1 MSPLVVDLKLY
12 CNTYVGSLLK
22 NSLITASK
30 RAIIIIDDEL
40 QRKKRKAEPVTF
52 KTPSPLKDVLRPL
65 KVAYETSKLEL
76 CKVMSLEQKSDDVHA
91 PAALIN
97 QRFINNS
104 EYTNLN
110 TNGLN
115 SFELSDDFTLD
126 ELNTKIIK
134 ISEKLIESVIQF
146 DDHWFFITE
155 FEIYVR
161 NRSYIDDCAQE
172 SWWLMYPGK
181 LEVYLVKKNEKGN
194 SWFEISMF
202 WDRLEFLVTGG
213 LRGNY
218 SDGVV
223 TPFLGSSQTA
233 LYPLNVSTNIKTT
246 NVLVR
251 KEGAKTNQ
259 TTRKLRQYNKISAKQ
274 KWLFRSSKFVRKGFY
289 TTVPLDVHS
298 NYIKT
303 NMASVAS
310 FLLSKIV
317 EKEFKE
323 DDTQHV
329 FKLLADTS
337 LFSLKKTDIS
347 LNLLKRDCQKLNLP
361 ASQQVIIKC
370 FINLAEGRMDEL
382 VNDDIM
388 ALSKG
393 TLSSF
398 CKNEDEK
405 KLRRN
410 VHLL

>member
-1 MSPLVVDLKLY
+1 
-12 CNTYVGSLLK
+12 
-22 NSLITASK
+22 
-30 RAIIIIDDEL
+30 
-40 QRKKRKAEPVTF
+40 
-52 KTPSPLKDVLRPL
+52 
-65 KVAYETSKLEL
+65 
-76 CKVMSLEQKSDDVHA
+76 
-91 PAALIN
+91 
-97 QRFINNS
+97 
-104 EYTNLN
+104 
-110 TNGLN
+110 
-115 SFELSDDFTLD
+115 
-126 ELNTKIIK
+126 K

-303 NMASVAS
+303 NMASV
-310 FLLSKIV
+310 
-317 EKEFKE
+317 
-323 DDTQHV
+323 
-329 FKLLADTS
+329 
-337 LFSLKKTDIS
+337 
-347 LNLLKRDCQKLNLP
+347 
-361 ASQQVIIKC
+361 
-370 FINLAEGRMDEL
+370 
-382 VNDDIM
+382 
-388 ALSKG
+388 
-393 TLSSF
+393 
-398 CKNEDEK
+398 
-405 KLRRN
+405 
-410 VHLL
+410 